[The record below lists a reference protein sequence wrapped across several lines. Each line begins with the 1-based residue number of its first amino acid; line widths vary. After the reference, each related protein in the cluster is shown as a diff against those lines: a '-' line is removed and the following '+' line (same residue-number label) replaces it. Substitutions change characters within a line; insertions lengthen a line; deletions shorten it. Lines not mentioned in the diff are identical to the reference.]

1 MQLFSKKNAKII
13 LAVLVAICLTG
24 CATKAPVD
32 EVVVAPVAPAP
43 VVEAPAPVVEA
54 PAPVVEEPVATPSV
68 DIAPIVEAIEAV
80 AKSIAPSFVNVPA
93 DSDATLKATYSVA
106 GYNFVF
112 TANEDTLVFNF
123 VDTFSAAD
131 AEVALNNLSAMLPNV
146 VSAKIAGSGSMVFE
160 MSEAISAA
168 AFESFVNAVCDKA
181 YMAVYAPNA
190 APAKASVVVPAGKVT
205 YSADYD
211 LVGYKLA
218 FAAIDNA
225 VVFNYI
231 DALSAVQNSI
241 VADKVASML
250 PNVVNYGIAAPGCV
264 VVEMSSPIT
273 KLAFENFV
281 NRICAKAY
289 DAVYPNASKS
299 SAKSYVAAPNGVATY
314 KTAYEVAGY
323 RISFSAIGNSL
334 VFNYLDVL
342 SADVA
347 ENTLRNLSAKLPNVV
362 SCGVSGPG
370 SMVFNMSAP
379 ISKAAFD
386 NFVDYVSAKAYKAV
400 YANQAGVFE
409 AVYEMFG
416 YRFVFASNGNVVTF
430 NFVDVL
436 TDAQKADL
444 AEKLSAV
451 LPNVVATSVS
461 TGAIEFNLKNTIS
474 GYEFDKFVSYVKLAI
489 ANDLYPISYNAAY
502 EIAGYRLVFT
512 SVNNY
517 VVFNYLDCLSDVELR
532 DAVLALA
539 QKLGAADYGVAA
551 PGVMVFELNDRIS
564 KDAFDA
570 FVAEVSAAAYD
581 VIY

>member
-43 VVEAPAPVVEA
+43 VVEAPAPAPA
-54 PAPVVEEPVATPSV
+54 PAPVVEEPVAAPSV
-68 DIAPIVEAIEAV
+68 DIAPIVEAIESV
-80 AKSIAPSFVNVPA
+80 AKSVVPA
-93 DSDATLKATYSVA
+93 FVSVPSDSDASLKATYSVA
-106 GYNFVF
+106 GYNLVF

-123 VDTFSAAD
+123 VDTFSVAD
-131 AEVALNNLSAMLPNV
+131 AEVALKNLFAMLPNV
-146 VSAKIAGSGSMVFE
+146 VTATMAEPGSMVFE
-160 MSEAISAA
+160 MSEAISAD

-190 APAKASVVVPAGKVT
+190 APAKSSIAVPAGKVT

-211 LVGYKLA
+211 LVGYK
-218 FAAIDNA
+218 FSFSAIDNA

-231 DALSAVQNSI
+231 DSLSAVQNSI
-241 VADKVASML
+241 IADNVAAML

-273 KLAFENFV
+273 KLAFGNFV
-281 NRICAKAY
+281 DRICAKAY

-299 SAKSYVAAPNGVATY
+299 SAKSYVAAPAGVATY
-314 KTAYEVAGY
+314 KTAYDVAGY
-323 RISFSAIGNSL
+323 RISFAAIGNSL
-334 VFNYLDVL
+334 VFNYVDVL
-342 SADVA
+342 SADDA

-362 SCGVSGPG
+362 SCGIAGPG
-370 SMVFNMSAP
+370 SMVFKMSEP

-386 NFVDYVSAKAYKAV
+386 KFVDSVSSKAYKAV
-400 YANQAGVFE
+400 YANEAGVFE

-416 YRFVFASNGNVVTF
+416 YRFVFASNGNVVTI
-430 NFVDVL
+430 NFIDVL
-436 TDAQKADL
+436 SDANKAVV
-444 AEKLSAV
+444 AEALSAL
-451 LPNVVATSVS
+451 LPNVVATSTSV
-461 TGAIEFNLKNTIS
+461 GAIEFKLADTIS
-474 GYEFDKFVSYVKLAI
+474 GYEFDKFVSSVKLAI
-489 ANDLYPISYNAAY
+489 ANDLYPISYNAVY

-517 VVFNYLDCLSDVELR
+517 VVFNYLDALSDVELR
-532 DAVLALA
+532 DAVIALA
-539 QKLGAADYGVAA
+539 KKLDAVDYGVAA

-564 KDAFDA
+564 KDAFEG